1 MLVRW
6 RFCFFFVFTFF
17 FLFFFFLL
25 RRLLNIKQHAI
36 IKTPILNTLY
46 LSSFVFAKM
55 LWIETSVFCVNTT
68 CSDENPCIEHTVS
81 IKHRLF
87 F

>member
-1 MLVRW
+1 MEGG
-6 RFCFFFVFTFF
+6 FACFFHFF
-17 FLFFFFLL
+17 FSFFFLL

-36 IKTPILNTLY
+36 IKTPILNTPY

-55 LWIETSVFCVNTT
+55 LWIETSVFCVNT